1 MSRVLSRREGDLSG
15 VALRGDFVVVCLI
28 DFGLI
33 VAEGMC
39 CYVGVAL
46 L

>member
-1 MSRVLSRREGDLSG
+1 MSLGLSCREGDLSG
-15 VALRGDFVVVCLI
+15 MALRDDIVVVCLI

-39 CYVGVAL
+39 CYAGVAL

>member
-1 MSRVLSRREGDLSG
+1 MSPRLSCCEGDLSG
-15 VALRGDFVVVCLI
+15 VALHGDIVVVCVI
-28 DFGLI
+28 DVGLI

-39 CYVGVAL
+39 CYAGVAL